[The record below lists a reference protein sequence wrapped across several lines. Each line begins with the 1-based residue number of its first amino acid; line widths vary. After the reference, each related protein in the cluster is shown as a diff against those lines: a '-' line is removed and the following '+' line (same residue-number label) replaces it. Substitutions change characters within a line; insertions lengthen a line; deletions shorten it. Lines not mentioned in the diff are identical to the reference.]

1 MGAGSTGR
9 QHTGDTTMIAIET
22 ASPATLR
29 FRRHATART
38 LSGAVTRA
46 LRAQVSGSVVARVVI
61 DADTAR
67 TLAASGEIYQ
77 TASGE
82 WMDAARRMAIEVRP

>member
-1 MGAGSTGR
+1 
-9 QHTGDTTMIAIET
+9 MIAIET

-46 LRAQVSGSVVARVVI
+46 LRAQEHCCVVARVVL

-77 TASGE
+77 TTAGE
-82 WMDAARRMAIEVRP
+82 WLDAARRMVVEVRA